1 MNSPVF
7 VNMHCESRSRLDPL
21 QAPSAIEALSKD
33 ANSSIRK
40 AAAFESRYV
49 RHKDVIQPLIE
60 LVGDEERYVALSAVQ
75 SLWMLTRH
83 ETEFH
88 DWDSSSQ
95 QDRQT
100 WAQEWVEWWNVSK
113 DSFELPEPKSRKRAS

>member
-1 MNSPVF
+1 MIRFELRP
-7 VNMHCESRSRLDPL
+7 
-21 QAPSAIEALSKD
+21 AIEALSKD

-49 RHKDVIQPLIE
+49 RHKDVIQPLID
-60 LVGDEERYVALSAVQ
+60 LVGDEERFVALSAVQ

-88 DWDSSSQ
+88 DWDSSSK